1 MNRPLNR
8 QARRPS
14 DRPWRLRGERGSAAI
29 ETVVIVPAFLLFVLL
44 IVYAG
49 RVAVTRQAVQ
59 AAAAEAARSASLARS
74 AGQAQSQGAGGAAAS
89 LRNQALT
96 CRSRQVR
103 VDASGFAAPVGT
115 PAKVTATVTCVVDL
129 SNLTLPG
136 LPGTRTITATMTSP
150 IDTYREREPSR

>member
-1 MNRPLNR
+1 MNHRVHPPPP
-8 QARRPS
+8 RPS
-14 DRPWRLRGERGSAAI
+14 PRWRCLRGELGSAAI

-74 AGQAQSQGAGGAAAS
+74 AGQAQSDGAGGAAAS
-89 LRNQALT
+89 LHNQGLT
-96 CRSRQVR
+96 CQSQQVR
-103 VDASGFAAPVGT
+103 IDASGFAAPVGT
-115 PAKVTATVTCVVDL
+115 PAQVTATVTCEVDL
-129 SNLTLPG
+129 SQLTLPG